1 MVSPNFFPMT
11 ESIPLKRVVS
21 HKYADILRVP
31 NEPILIIQ
39 STSTSI
45 PLADFK
51 SIFAEAGTI
60 IKQEGIT
67 KLVFDKRSFK
77 VFDPEAMEWYFTEWK
92 EDMFAHGLRTHRKIM
107 PESVP
112 FKYSVD
118 ASRKSI
124 YERFPKGKFRQM
136 DIQYVNSIEEAV
148 AR

>member
-1 MVSPNFFPMT
+1 MT
-11 ESIPLKRVVS
+11 EAAQLKKVAS

-31 NEPILIIQ
+31 NEPILVIR
-39 STSTSI
+39 STATSM

-51 SIFAEAGTI
+51 NVFTEAGTI
-60 IKQEGIT
+60 IEQEGIT
-67 KLVFDKRSFK
+67 KLIFDKRSFK

-92 EDMFAHGLRTHRKIM
+92 EKMFAHGLRTHRKIM

-118 ASRKSI
+118 TSRKSI
-124 YERFPKGKFRQM
+124 YERFPQGKFRQM
-136 DIQYVNSIEEAV
+136 DIQYVNSIEEAI

>member
-11 ESIPLKRVVS
+11 EAINLKKVAS

-31 NEPILIIQ
+31 DEPILVIQ

-45 PLADFK
+45 PLAQFK
-51 SIFAEAGTI
+51 NVFLEAGTI
-60 IKQEGIT
+60 VEQEGVT
-67 KLVFDKRSFK
+67 KLIFDKRSFK

-92 EDMFAHGLRTHRKIM
+92 EKMFAHGLRTHRKIM

-118 ASRKSI
+118 TSRKGI
-124 YERFPKGKFRQM
+124 YERFPNGKFRQM
-136 DIQYVNSIEEAV
+136 DIQYVDSIEEAI